1 MEVTLLLLLTFTEA
15 PFIRSPCRLLE
26 GAQHLLPGTA
36 RWPASSQ
43 ARALWLRSSEP
54 AASLAIY
61 PAGYTG
67 AQCETDLDGCGS
79 GPCQAGGRCV
89 ELSSETGRERLARL
103 LSASR
108 RPEASPRYVCICP
121 PGLTGKARR
130 GEDTWPF

>member
-1 MEVTLLLLLTFTEA
+1 MEVTPLLLLTFAEA
-15 PFIRSPCRLLE
+15 PLSDPLAGSSR
-26 GAQHLLPGTA
+26 GAQRLLPGAT
-36 RWPASSQ
+36 RWAAPSQ
-43 ARALWLRSSEP
+43 ARAPWLRSSEP
-54 AASLAIY
+54 AASLAVY

-108 RPEASPRYVCICP
+108 RPEASGYVCICP

-130 GEDTWPF
+130 RRDTSPF